1 MKKLLVAAVFA
12 VVAVCAGFVSYTAH
26 AKNKTAELNLIM
38 TNVESLSSG
47 DMDLLE
53 ACDFY
58 CQYHPYNKCE
68 LKTNYQFSIFCEKTT
83 LRK

>member
-26 AKNKTAELNLIM
+26 AKNKAAELNLIM

-47 DMDLLE
+47 DMDMLE

-58 CQYHPYNKCE
+58 CQYNREYICE
-68 LKTNYQFSIFCEKTT
+68 LITNKGFSIFCDEKT